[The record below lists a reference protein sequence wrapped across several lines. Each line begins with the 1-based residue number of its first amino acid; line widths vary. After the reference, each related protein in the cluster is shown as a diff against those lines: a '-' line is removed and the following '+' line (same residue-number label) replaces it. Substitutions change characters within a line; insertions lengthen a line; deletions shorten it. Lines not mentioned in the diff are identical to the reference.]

1 MAFFMNPYQKRL
13 LAESEFLNMDMFTEN
28 STFPYLLN
36 VVAFDYL
43 VLECEYKLIFLYFFL
58 HSLFAYLQVDR
69 ITSKQF
75 FIEIFLLLFI
85 LTLKSKENR

>member
-1 MAFFMNPYQKRL
+1 
-13 LAESEFLNMDMFTEN
+13 
-28 STFPYLLN
+28 
-36 VVAFDYL
+36 
-43 VLECEYKLIFLYFFL
+43 LYFFL